1 MVIAVSV
8 VVVVVTFARKTSID
22 GNNDACVCVCM
33 FKYDRRKIRFSLS
46 FRPAAL
52 FTRSFP
58 TAAFFLQALI
68 RMLFLVVTKSSLN
81 TGYTKKNMKQTLL
94 EA

>member
-22 GNNDACVCVCM
+22 GNNDACVCM

-52 FTRSFP
+52 FSRSFP
-58 TAAFFLQALI
+58 TAAFILQALI
-68 RMLFLVVTKSSLN
+68 RLLFLVVTKSSLN
-81 TGYTKKNMKQTLL
+81 TGYTKKT
-94 EA
+94 